1 MPESCSKAM
10 LLSFWSRRL
19 TSDDEE
25 LQNPF
30 ASNPEVLSTL
40 AVMEAVF
47 TILAILL
54 LVQSIAALVAG
65 LRLARYAWAA
75 LSTAR
80 ERYVPKTAVI
90 IPCKGLEPDFEENI
104 IAYLAQDYRHYDL
117 IFVTESETDPAYPTL
132 KRILE
137 DSNRSAWLITAG
149 EAENRGQKVH
159 NLCAALE
166 ALDAVDRNTEVLVF
180 ADSDARPEANWLQEL
195 VTPLADSRV
204 AATTGFRWYLPLTAR
219 ARRSFSASLLSA
231 WNAGALNVLGERS
244 AFAWG
249 GATAINRDT
258 FEELRIKEKWE
269 AGAVSDDYVLSRT
282 IQAHS
287 SRLRIKFV
295 PQCLVP
301 SDAQTTWRE
310 LLEFTA
316 RQMTITRV
324 YAPRVWWLTAITH
337 TLFNVAFWGGWLAL
351 AFGVARVNMLL
362 PLLLGVLALGLMS
375 GAMRCFLVTQLLP
388 EEVRPQVRRSWWAYV
403 FLSPVVSLLYLHNII
418 VSARTRR
425 ILWRGIGYE
434 LRSPRETFIWS
445 RPPAAHKLS
454 EAQLRRSG
462 AAAKSSSRDS

>member
-1 MPESCSKAM
+1 MK
-10 LLSFWSRRL
+10 
-19 TSDDEE
+19 D
-25 LQNPF
+25 
-30 ASNPEVLSTL
+30 
-40 AVMEAVF
+40 VF
-47 TILAILL
+47 TILAVLL
-54 LVQSIAALVAG
+54 LVQSVAALVAV
-65 LRLARYAWAA
+65 LRLSRYAWAS

-104 IAYLAQDYRHYDL
+104 IAYLAQDYRHYEL
-117 IFVTESETDPAYPTL
+117 IFVTESESDPAYPAL

-149 EAENRGQKVH
+149 EAQNRGQKVH
-159 NLCAALE
+159 NLCAALD
-166 ALDAVDRNTEVLVF
+166 ALNAVDRKTEVLVF
-180 ADSDARPEANWLQEL
+180 ADSDARPDANWLQEL
-195 VTPLADSRV
+195 VTPLADPRV
-204 AATTGFRWYLPLTAR
+204 AATTGFRWYLPLTAK
-219 ARRSFSASLLSA
+219 ARRNFWAYLLSA
-231 WNAGALNVLGERS
+231 WNAGALSLLGERS

-258 FEELRIKEKWE
+258 FEELRIKENWE

-301 SDAQTTWRE
+301 SEAQTSWRE

-337 TLFNVAFWGGWLAL
+337 TLFNFTFWGGWLAL
-351 AFGVARVNMLL
+351 AFGIVNVKAVL
-362 PLLLGVLALGLMS
+362 PSLLGIFVLGMMS
-375 GAMRCFLVTQLLP
+375 GAMRCYLVSQLLP
-388 EEVRPQVRRSWWAYV
+388 EELRPQLRRSWWAYV
-403 FLSPVVSLLYLHNII
+403 FLAPVVSLIYLHNIV

-434 LRSPRETFIWS
+434 MRSPRDTFIWY
-445 RPPAAHKLS
+445 RPQSLHKLS